1 MKTKKE
7 LQEMSAA
14 IGKAVR
20 AYHDAI
26 FDNLK
31 EGGKEYAVHG
41 FNDEEEGQRIDIHG
55 RHDDLVNILVDKVR
69 YTPNDSIGV
78 VEIHIA
84 EEDYEETDYW
94 MNIHNIGIDDMDYI
108 YDYIVWDE

>member
-7 LQEMSAA
+7 LQEMSEA

-20 AYHDAI
+20 AYHKAI

-31 EGGKEYAVHG
+31 EGEKEYAVHG
-41 FNDEEEGQRIDIHG
+41 FNGEEEGQRIDIHG

-69 YTPNDSIGV
+69 HTPNDGIGV

-84 EEDYEETDYW
+84 EEDYDEADYW
-94 MNIHNIGIDDMDYI
+94 INADYIGSDDIDYI

>member
-20 AYHDAI
+20 AYHNAI

-31 EGGKEYAVHG
+31 EGGKEYAVQG
-41 FNDEEEGQRIDIHG
+41 DNDDEVGQRIDIHG
-55 RHDDLVNILVDKVR
+55 RNDDLVNILVDKVR
-69 YTPNDSIGV
+69 YTPNDGIGV
-78 VEIHIA
+78 IEIHIA
-84 EEDYEETDYW
+84 EEDYEEKDYW
-94 MNIHNIGIDDMDYI
+94 MHINYIGSDDMDYI
-108 YDYIVWDE
+108 YDYIVWDD